1 LGPLGGRGACHFRP
15 ARAACASGG
24 PDAQQDD
31 KPFSGPVQGQS
42 RPVPSSAGRGVP
54 LTDNQRGAVF
64 MTASMAGFAVEDVF
78 VKAAAQQLPLGQVL
92 LSIGLTGML
101 IFAAMAARHGEPLLS
116 AAFLSRPMLERCGF
130 EITGRLFYGLA
141 ITLTALST
149 TSAILQATP
158 LVVVAGAA
166 LVFGERVSP
175 QRWLA
180 VLVGFAGV
188 LVILRPGADFSALSL
203 LAVVGL
209 LAFAGRDLATRAA
222 PKGLSNCQL
231 GALGFAM
238 LATAGAILLAIS
250 GGARVPTGGA
260 LLCLAGG
267 TIFGMAGYHAL
278 TCAMRTGEVSAVTPF
293 RYTRLIFAMVLAIA
307 LFGERPDLATWI
319 GATLV
324 VGSGIYALTR
334 R

>member
-1 LGPLGGRGACHFRP
+1 M
-15 ARAACASGG
+15 S
-24 PDAQQDD
+24 
-31 KPFSGPVQGQS
+31 
-42 RPVPSSAGRGVP
+42 
-54 LTDNQRGAVF
+54 LTDNQRGALY

-78 VKAAAQQLPLGQVL
+78 VKAAAQTLPLGQVL
-92 LSIGLTGML
+92 LTIGMLGML
-101 IFAAMAARHGEPLLS
+101 IFAAMAARQGEPVLP
-116 AAFLSRPMLERCGF
+116 AAFLSRPMLIRSGF

-166 LVFGERVSP
+166 LVFGERVGLF
-175 QRWLA
+175 RWLA

-209 LAFAGRDLATRAA
+209 LGFAGRDLATRAA
-222 PKGLSNCQL
+222 PKGLSNRQL

-238 LATAGAILLAIS
+238 LAIAGAILLVVG
-250 GGARVPTGGA
+250 GGARLPGPPD
-260 LLCLAGG
+260 LARLAAG
-267 TIFGMAGYHAL
+267 TVFGMAGYHAL
-278 TCAMRTGEVSAVTPF
+278 TYAMRTGEVSAVTPF
-293 RYTRLIFAMVLAIA
+293 RYTRLLFAMVLAMA

-319 GATLV
+319 GAALV
-324 VGSGIYALTR
+324 VGSGVFALTR
-334 R
+334 K

>member
-1 LGPLGGRGACHFRP
+1 MA
-15 ARAACASGG
+15 
-24 PDAQQDD
+24 
-31 KPFSGPVQGQS
+31 
-42 RPVPSSAGRGVP
+42 
-54 LTDNQRGAVF
+54 LTDNQRGAIY
-64 MTASMAGFAVEDVF
+64 MTVSMAGFAVEDVF
-78 VKAAAQQLPLGQVL
+78 VKAAAQTLPLGQVL
-92 LSIGLTGML
+92 LTIGLTGML
-101 IFAAMAARHGEPLLS
+101 VFSAMAARQGEALLPP
-116 AAFLSRPMLERCGF
+116 AFLSRPMLIRCGF

-166 LVFGERVSP
+166 LVFGERVSL

-188 LVILRPGADFSALSL
+188 LVILRPGSDFSALSL

-209 LAFAGRDLATRAA
+209 LGFAGRDLATRAA
-222 PKGLSNCQL
+222 PKGLSNRQL

-238 LATAGAILLAIS
+238 LATAGAILLVAN
-250 GGARVPTGGA
+250 GGAHVPSGLA
-260 LLCLAGG
+260 LVHLAGG
-267 TIFGMAGYHAL
+267 TVFGMLGYHAL
-278 TCAMRTGEVSAVTPF
+278 TYAMRTGEVGAVTPF
-293 RYTRLIFAMVLAIA
+293 RYTRLVFAMVLAMA

-319 GATLV
+319 GAALV

>member
-1 LGPLGGRGACHFRP
+1 
-15 ARAACASGG
+15 
-24 PDAQQDD
+24 
-31 KPFSGPVQGQS
+31 V
-42 RPVPSSAGRGVP
+42 
-54 LTDNQRGAVF
+54 TENQRGALF

-78 VKAAAQQLPLGQVL
+78 VKAAAATLPLGQVL
-92 LSIGLTGML
+92 LTIGFLGML
-101 IFAAMAARHGEPLLS
+101 IFAAMAARQGEALLPP
-116 AAFLSRPMLERCGF
+116 AFLSRAMLVRCAF

-180 VLVGFAGV
+180 VLAGFAGV
-188 LVILRPGADFSALSL
+188 LIILRPGSDFSALSL
-203 LAVVGL
+203 LGVVGL
-209 LAFAGRDLATRAA
+209 LGFAGRDLATRAA
-222 PKGLSNCQL
+222 PKGLSNRQL

-238 LATAGAILLAIS
+238 LATAGVILLVVQ
-250 GGARVPTGGA
+250 GGARVPDA
-260 LLCLAGG
+260 ADLARLAGG

-278 TCAMRTGEVSAVTPF
+278 TYAMRTGEVSAVTPF
-293 RYTRLIFAMVLAIA
+293 RYTRLIFAMVLAML

-319 GATLV
+319 GAALV
-324 VGSGIYALTR
+324 VGSGIFALTR
-334 R
+334 K